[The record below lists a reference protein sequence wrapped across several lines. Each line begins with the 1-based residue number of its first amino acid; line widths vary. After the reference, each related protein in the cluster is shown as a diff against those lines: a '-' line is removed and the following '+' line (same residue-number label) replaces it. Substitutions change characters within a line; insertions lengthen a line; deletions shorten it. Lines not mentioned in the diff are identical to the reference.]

1 MIFASHLAASVRKLV
16 MSVSA
21 LLVLAIALDSF
32 VTIAAN
38 ARRRVR
44 CLQTSRPGRNRIP
57 TPPQRRSP
65 LRLPSSPTETLPR
78 SRSPTSVQASTLSRS
93 IPAPRWIFFV
103 NEDQSVLTPPSSPSS
118 SSGWIRSSRPN
129 PLPPLDP
136 HQPLRSNRPQRRRCN
151 RRVRCP
157 LLLVRNLCRSLVL
170 PTSTW
175 ILM

>member
-1 MIFASHLAASVRKLV
+1 

-21 LLVLAIALDSF
+21 LLVLVNALDLF
-32 VTIAAN
+32 VTFAAN
-38 ARRRVR
+38 ARKLAR
-44 CLQTSRPGRNRIP
+44 CSQPSRPGSNRIP

-65 LRLPSSPTETLPR
+65 HPIPSSPSEIFPR
-78 SRSPTSVQASTLSRS
+78 SRSPISVRASTLSRS
-93 IPAPRWIFFV
+93 IPPSRWIFFI
-103 NEDQSVLTPPSSPSS
+103 NEDPLALTPPSSPSS